1 MMSGLKKQI
10 NYLLL
15 FSVLLGTF
23 FPTIV
28 FAEESEQDEKGKM
41 EIRID
46 RITKYREQVNEI
58 FQETEL
64 QKRMPML
71 FDVSTY
77 DRITEIQ
84 QNNASVRDE
93 LKHRVLV
100 EDIEEDAFVADVQNV
115 LFTDDY
121 EVASSASE
129 DNERSK
135 SELLSTG
142 VVAASFIL
150 LGLLLCVGIYF
161 FVQKWSSS

>member
-1 MMSGLKKQI
+1 
-10 NYLLL
+10 
-15 FSVLLGTF
+15 
-23 FPTIV
+23 
-28 FAEESEQDEKGKM
+28 ESEQDEKGKM

-135 SELLSTG
+135 SEMLSTG

-161 FVQKWSSS
+161 FVQ